1 MIMILIRTKKTQKLA
16 MLGRKKLLIQSLE
29 NLKKLF
35 HQKIDKKKLAVPM
48 IYKLKTKIYKNLMII
63 NLKIYC

>member
-1 MIMILIRTKKTQKLA
+1 MILIRTKKTQKLA

-35 HQKIDKKKLAVPM
+35 HQKIDKKKLAVQM